1 MTEDTKL
8 CLLEP
13 TFEGY
18 EIPMP
23 PLGYYD
29 LSKRDFLK
37 VRSTCLRFFVLFGE
51 RFSFVAHFKRFV
63 Q

>member
-1 MTEDTKL
+1 MEL
-8 CLLEP
+8 SLLEL

-29 LSKRDFLK
+29 LSKQDFSK
-37 VRSTCLRFFVLFGE
+37 I
-51 RFSFVAHFKRFV
+51 
-63 Q
+63 